1 MGVTSDVFARAQRGR
16 RRYDWDSGEEW
27 IRVLSV
33 GDQIRSD
40 SLARMDLLHWTLS
53 PQHPYAWLFLQEE
66 QFERRP
72 GLETGSEQPVGR
84 ETAVQTPGK
93 RIP

>member
-1 MGVTSDVFARAQRGR
+1 M
-16 RRYDWDSGEEW
+16 
-27 IRVLSV
+27 
-33 GDQIRSD
+33 GDQISSD
-40 SLARMDLLHWTLS
+40 SLARVGLLHWTLL

-66 QFERRP
+66 RFESEAGP
-72 GLETGSEQPVGR
+72 EAGSERPVGR